1 MKPEKVI
8 FLDIDGVLNTDKHLR
23 KFGRDYIDQKLIS
36 ILRAIVL
43 QSKAEIVLSSTW
55 RLDNYAKNLV
65 KQALETKDLKFI
77 CCTPHIES
85 TTKKRTN
92 RAEEIKKWVEKH
104 PSVKKYAVLD
114 DRDDAG
120 YGIEKSF
127 FQTDPR
133 IGLTYSI
140 AEKVVEHLGKD

>member
-1 MKPEKVI
+1 MKPEKII
-8 FLDIDGVLNTDKHLR
+8 FLDIDGVLNTDKHLI
-23 KFGRDYIDQKLIS
+23 KFGRDHIDQKLIS
-36 ILRAIVL
+36 ILRSIVL
-43 QSKAEIVLSSTW
+43 QTKAEIVLSSTW

-65 KQALETKDLKFI
+65 KKALDNKDLKFI

-92 RAEEIKKWVEKH
+92 RSEEIKKWLSGH
-104 PSVKKYAVLD
+104 PSVEKYAVLD

-120 YGIEKSF
+120 YGIEKNF

-133 IGLTYSI
+133 VGLTYEI
-140 AEKVVEHLGKD
+140 AEKVAEHLNN